1 LLTGTDGARREN
13 MKRLI
18 LSMVSILLASQ
29 AFAATAVP
37 FGTIDYVEGNA
48 IVVRSGKSLGDA
60 NIGDDVLPDDMI
72 KTSADGLVVI
82 ALDKST
88 GMRGTL
94 TIKARSVAYI
104 RLKPDAAGPKS
115 TIELMAGQI
124 GSKLSKISGAPSM
137 QVSTDAVAMGV
148 RGTEFTIASSVNGSV
163 LVVCTSG
170 EVACSDGGEPVP
182 VPAGKA
188 LEKKAAERLRY
199 IPVAISS
206 PEQFE
211 RRWLTDEIEAFKADA
226 PRALADYERRYA
238 ELSARFAAAFEPL
251 QRSEILSKWI
261 REDSAGL
268 VPRANDLLTMKEK
281 KALMADILAIRKI
294 LFIFERIY
302 YRISQLDTIVMGT
315 PLERI
320 ELRKGLTSGDFIRK
334 VHADAGVLE
343 RRVFLFRYAE
353 KLYELRNAGG
363 AGMPG
368 TDSGDDF
375 FGSSDDWDF

>member
-1 LLTGTDGARREN
+1 
-13 MKRLI
+13 MKRMTI
-18 LSMVSILLASQ
+18 FLLVIMMTTQ
-29 AFAATAVP
+29 VFAAAAVP

-48 IVVRSGKSLGDA
+48 VVVRSGKSMGEA
-60 NIGDDVLPDDMI
+60 NIGDEVLPDDMI
-72 KTSADGLVVI
+72 KTAADGLVVI

-88 GMRGTL
+88 GMRGSL
-94 TIKARSVAYI
+94 TIKPRSVAYI

-124 GSKLSKISGAPSM
+124 GSKLTKLSGSPSM

-148 RGTEFTIASSVNGSV
+148 RGTEFTIATSVNGSV
-163 LVVCTSG
+163 LVVCTTG
-170 EVACSDGGEPVP
+170 EVACSDGGEPVS

-188 LEKKAAERLRY
+188 LEKKAAERMRY

-211 RRWLTDEIEAFKADA
+211 KRWLTDEIEAFKSDA
-226 PRALADYERRYA
+226 PRALADYERRYTD
-238 ELSARFAAAFEPL
+238 LSARFAAAFEPL

-261 REDSAGL
+261 REDSAGFA
-268 VPRANDLLTMKEK
+268 PRPNDPVTMKEK
-281 KALMADILAIRKI
+281 KALMADIMAIRKI

-302 YRISQLDTIVMGT
+302 YRIDQLDTIVMGT

-320 ELRKGLTSGDFIRK
+320 ELRKGLTAGDFIRK
-334 VHADAGVLE
+334 VRTDASVLE

-353 KLYELRNAGG
+353 KLYELRNSGG
-363 AGMPG
+363 AGLPG
-368 TDSGDDF
+368 MDSGDDF

>member
-1 LLTGTDGARREN
+1 
-13 MKRLI
+13 MKRLTMFLAAI
-18 LSMVSILLASQ
+18 LMATQ

-48 IVVRSGKSLGDA
+48 IVVRSGKSLGEA

-72 KTSADGLVVI
+72 KTAADGLVII

-94 TIKARSVAYI
+94 TIKSRSVAYI

-115 TIELMAGQI
+115 TIELIAGQI
-124 GSKLSKISGAPSM
+124 GSKLAKISGSPSM
-137 QVSTDAVAMGV
+137 QVSTDSVAMGV
-148 RGTEFTIASSVNGSV
+148 RGTEFTIATSVNGSV
-163 LVVCTSG
+163 LVVCTTG

-188 LEKKAAERLRY
+188 MEKKGAERLRF

-206 PEQFE
+206 PEEFE
-211 RRWLTDEIEAFKADA
+211 KSWLTDEIETFKADA
-226 PRALADYERRYA
+226 PRALADYERRYSD
-238 ELSARFAAAFEPL
+238 LHARFAVAFEPL

-268 VPRANDLLTMKEK
+268 VPRANDPITMKEK
-281 KALMADILAIRKI
+281 KAIMADILTIRKI

-302 YRISQLDTIVMGT
+302 YRINQLDQIVMGT

-320 ELRKGLTSGDFIRK
+320 ELRKGVTAGDFIRR
-334 VHADAGVLE
+334 VRTDASVLE

-363 AGMPG
+363 AGLPG
-368 TDSGDDF
+368 MDSGDDF
-375 FGSSDDWDF
+375 FDSSDDWDF